1 MTNSAARIFALIL
14 GASALVTPAWAQT
27 GLTPGQLRSSAT
39 IHSIGLEWDIVGDTD
54 HDARGTVQYRVQGS
68 TPWKAALPLLR
79 IDLSGY
85 NALAGSIMF
94 LTPGAT
100 YEVKV
105 DISDPD
111 GGAASQ
117 TLVVTT
123 GTEPTL
129 PTGGRTL
136 HVVPGSGGGDGS
148 AGNPYRGFGTAWTNA
163 RAGDIVLVHVGSY
176 GTVSASGRPSGAANN
191 HIVFKAAGD
200 GAAVIEWIDLRYVNY
215 VWLDGL
221 TFKSTNA
228 PMPAGAADADDYTAL
243 FACLLNAG
251 YDTGYQTMTANVDGI
266 VITHSSFN
274 GYKHAIR
281 GGPRVNNWVV
291 TDNTIVGNRTLGMTD
306 VPSFDSEAV
315 EVGGGSNH
323 IIAYNSITHVA
334 DGISPGATNAAGAT
348 NAEKRRTSANRAAI
362 RRFIGAPWC

>member
-1 MTNSAARIFALIL
+1 
-14 GASALVTPAWAQT
+14 
-27 GLTPGQLRSSAT
+27 
-39 IHSIGLEWDIVGDTD
+39 
-54 HDARGTVQYRVQGS
+54 
-68 TPWKAALPLLR
+68 
-79 IDLSGY
+79 
-85 NALAGSIMF
+85 MF

-117 TLVVTT
+117 TLVVTMR
-123 GTEPTL
+123 TEPTL

-136 HVVPGSGGGDGS
+136 HVVPGSSGGDGS

-191 HIVFKAAGD
+191 QIVFKAAGD

-215 VWLDGL
+215 VWFDGL

-251 YDTGYQTMTANVDGI
+251 YDTGYQNMTANVDGI

-281 GGPRVNNWVV
+281 GGR
-291 TDNTIVGNRTLGMTD
+291 G
-306 VPSFDSEAV
+306 
-315 EVGGGSNH
+315 
-323 IIAYNSITHVA
+323 
-334 DGISPGATNAAGAT
+334 
-348 NAEKRRTSANRAAI
+348 
-362 RRFIGAPWC
+362 